1 MTWLRTSGLR
11 LFFAFVL
18 SFALWL
24 YVSYSENPEQSTS
37 FEGMP
42 VYVQNL
48 PDGLVIVD
56 QDGIPRTDQ
65 SVLSQVS
72 VVVKTDQETL
82 RGLRQKHLR
91 AFVDLSNLP
100 PGENQV
106 KVSIEPTT
114 SDVRLSNFSLI
125 SPEPEYLS
133 VRLDEWV
140 SKTISLTIEV
150 KGNLPFSF
158 ERGEAMAT
166 VDGEEIQE
174 VQVEGPQE
182 QVSRVTRASAV
193 ANIEQL
199 RASYASLLQLV
210 ALDANNDVVR
220 GVEINPPVVN
230 VRVPIRSVVG
240 LKRVP
245 VLGVLEGTPAEGF
258 VVQSVQCDPPLINIT
273 GSSGR
278 LDYIDNV
285 ETLPVPIDGA
295 TATLTRQVSL
305 DFPRGVSSS
314 SNEDSQVVVK
324 VDIVPLVRPFQVE
337 LPFAVKVTGAG
348 EQLQVEYN
356 PRFLSVLLQGTA
368 SVLAQINSSHLVAIV
383 DVSGLGPG
391 LYDLS
396 PQFVLPDGLRV
407 VGEIPAIN
415 VALRLV
421 PTPSSI
427 SPAPSP
433 QSGGSITPTIS
444 VSPVVPRPGA
454 TQPATTTRLVPV
466 LTPTSAPLPAPAEP
480 DIPTPTPD
488 IPADVDEMDETEN
501 LPEESPEEPEESER
515 LPTPPLAVSSAP
527 AMPPMITPTI
537 PAETD
542 PVTPSLKIP

>member
-24 YVSYSENPEQSTS
+24 YVSYSENPDQSTS

-42 VYVQNL
+42 VSVQNL

-91 AFVDLSNLP
+91 AFVDLINLP

-114 SDVRLSNFSLI
+114 SDVRLSSFSLI

-140 SKTISLTIEV
+140 SKTIPLTIEV

-158 ERGEAMAT
+158 ERGEAVAT

-182 QVSRVTRASAV
+182 QVSRVTGASAV

-199 RASYASLLQLV
+199 RASYASLLQLA
-210 ALDANNDVVR
+210 ALDANNDVVH

-258 VVQSVQCDPPLINIT
+258 VVQRVQCDPPLINIT

-285 ETLPVPIDGA
+285 ETQPVPIDGA
-295 TATLTRQVSL
+295 TTSLTSQVSL

-337 LPFAVKVTGAG
+337 LPFAVEVTGVG
-348 EQLQVEYN
+348 EQFQVEYN
-356 PRFLSVLLQGTA
+356 PRFLSVLLQGA
-368 SVLAQINSSHLVAIV
+368 AGALALVNSSHLVATV
-383 DVSGLGPG
+383 DASGLGSG

-396 PQFVLPDGLRV
+396 PQFMLPDGVRV
-407 VGEIPAIN
+407 VGEIPAVN

-421 PTPSSI
+421 PTPSAI
-427 SPAPSP
+427 PPSP
-433 QSGGSITPTIS
+433 SPSLPPQPGGVITPTTS
-444 VSPVVPRPGA
+444 PSPVVPMPGA
-454 TQPATTTRLVPV
+454 TRPVTTTPPITHA
-466 LTPTSAPLPAPAEP
+466 TPDAPAPTP
-480 DIPTPTPD
+480 GMPT
-488 IPADVDEMDETEN
+488 DETDETEN
-501 LPEESPEEPEESER
+501 FPEESEDFTDATETS
-515 LPTPPLAVSSAP
+515 LPIAP
-527 AMPPMITPTI
+527 TVTPTLS
-537 PAETD
+537 AETA
-542 PVTPSLKIP
+542 PVTPSLKVP